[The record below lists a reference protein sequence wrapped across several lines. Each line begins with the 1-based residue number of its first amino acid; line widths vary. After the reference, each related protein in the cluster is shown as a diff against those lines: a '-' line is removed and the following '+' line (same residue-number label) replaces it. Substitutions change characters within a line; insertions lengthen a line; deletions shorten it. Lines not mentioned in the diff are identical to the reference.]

1 MSLNQRITTEFSPC
15 TPSAPQFR
23 DLSIQT
29 FRGNEIGFDPRCI
42 VGVTQNEGFA
52 FTQGRYFNLR
62 HYPLIGF
69 LEAAGFS
76 LEEI

>member
-29 FRGNEIGFDPRCI
+29 FRPVDLDVQVPRDFILQCLD
-42 VGVTQNEGFA
+42 GVKIYMSARRQ
-52 FTQGRYFNLR
+52 
-62 HYPLIGF
+62 
-69 LEAAGFS
+69 S
-76 LEEI
+76 